1 MSNYFETPWTVAHQT
16 PLSIGFPRQEYWS
29 RLPFPITEYLP
40 DPGIEPKSPAW
51 QAESWTTEPPGKPIQ
66 REKRE
71 TEMLI
76 DTEIEVK
83 TDWLGGIGSHDYGS
97 PTIC

>member
-1 MSNYFETPWTVAHQT
+1 MSNSFSTPWTVAHQT
-16 PLSIGFPRQEYWS
+16 PLSMGSSNQEHWS
-29 RLPFPITEYLP
+29 RLPFPIPEYLP
-40 DPGIEPKSPAW
+40 DPGIKTKSPAW

-76 DTEIEVK
+76 QTEIEVK
-83 TDWLGGIGSHDYGS
+83 IDVLGGIGSHGYGG
-97 PTIC
+97 